1 MSFGRALRPSDAAPE
16 HRSEPSGA
24 TARAG
29 AAAVLALQRSVGN
42 RTTRALLRSPT
53 ADDPQFSRLSSA
65 YSSGGLDAGAWKQK
79 VLAARAALAAGKS
92 DEASALYIELYRDL
106 ARTAGAELVAGVTD
120 KYPVNL
126 AGAADSGFK
135 PGLNLVVASGGSRG
149 GTTAFVDSSGK
160 FGVKLDVSAGADQ
173 PQIAIRLYAT
183 SFTDDKAM
191 ALNVLRHEMTHAG
204 HLQMALDSVS
214 RWRKAGGK
222 GDPDSFGRWIERNQ
236 KGLTGAD
243 VKLVKETAA
252 GGSGNT
258 EVLAYVEGF
267 VTAFHLIDPPPPVDH
282 PIFVELLGVLDTTKV
297 LPWKSADR
305 TVTDLAVRRLEKYYC
320 DVLDPDHR
328 KSFDAWVAA
337 QVKRAQD
344 DEAALKAKTN
354 PGAVAGARARG
365 ETSFADFVKRLQ
377 SIPGK
382 CSASKAPAPKA
393 PGRKAAARMGHPGAL
408 T

>member
-1 MSFGRALRPSDAAPE
+1 
-16 HRSEPSGA
+16 
-24 TARAG
+24 
-29 AAAVLALQRSVGN
+29 
-42 RTTRALLRSPT
+42 
-53 ADDPQFSRLSSA
+53 
-65 YSSGGLDAGAWKQK
+65 
-79 VLAARAALAAGKS
+79 
-92 DEASALYIELYRDL
+92 
-106 ARTAGAELVAGVTD
+106 
-120 KYPVNL
+120 
-126 AGAADSGFK
+126 
-135 PGLNLVVASGGSRG
+135 
-149 GTTAFVDSSGK
+149 
-160 FGVKLDVSAGADQ
+160 
-173 PQIAIRLYAT
+173 
-183 SFTDDKAM
+183 
-191 ALNVLRHEMTHAG
+191 
-204 HLQMALDSVS
+204 
-214 RWRKAGGK
+214 
-222 GDPDSFGRWIERNQ
+222 
-236 KGLTGAD
+236 